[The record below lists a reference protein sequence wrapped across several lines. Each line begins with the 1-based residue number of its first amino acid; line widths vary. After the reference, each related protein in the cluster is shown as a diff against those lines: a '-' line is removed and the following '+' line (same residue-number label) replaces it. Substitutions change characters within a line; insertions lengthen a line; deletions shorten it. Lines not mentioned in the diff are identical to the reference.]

1 MTLINNVDDFLNA
14 LDNNPAWLEAVRA
27 RILGKEVMQLP
38 VRFDRFEK
46 DFQEFREETKDN
58 FARIDGT
65 LTRHEEQLTE
75 INGTLARHDEQ
86 FSEINATLARHDGY
100 FNNLRGVDYEGQAS
114 AGAGRR
120 LRSLLGARTWSQIE
134 AKPQNGLS
142 ELGRLLN
149 EAEIGG
155 LGEEEDAID
164 DQAYLDILRVDL
176 VYRLEFADG
185 EHLMA
190 AGEASVT
197 VETQDVDRA
206 RRRAAAIEMMTGT
219 TTMPFVIGAAITPEA
234 AEAAEKPGE
243 TAVRWL
249 QMDEAPDSG

>member
-46 DFQEFREETKDN
+46 DFQEFREET
-58 FARIDGT
+58 R
-65 LTRHEEQLTE
+65 E
-75 INGTLARHDEQ
+75 TLARHDERL
-86 FSEINATLARHDGY
+86 EELGTIMARHDGY

-114 AGAGRR
+114 SGAGRR

-164 DQAYLDILRVDL
+164 DQAYLDILRIDL

-185 EHLMA
+185 EYLMA

-197 VETQDVDRA
+197 VETQDVERA
-206 RRRAAAIEMMTGT
+206 RRRAAAIEKVTGT
-219 TTMPFVIGAAITPEA
+219 TTTPFVIGTAITPEA